1 LRLGFS
7 LLTLFPG
14 RVGGSE
20 TNVRGLLRAFGAGQG
35 PEEVIV
41 LANRRVTGPYESVA
55 AGPVRIHHVRSYR
68 PGDSRATRF
77 AAMAWAGLAPGRAAR
92 DVPPGL
98 DVVHY
103 PVTVPIPR
111 FEGPR
116 VLTLFDVQHLEM
128 PEFFS
133 RAERAYRHFA
143 YDRAAREATLVVTSS
158 AHSRERAIE
167 LAGVDPERI
176 EVVALGID
184 HTRFHQE
191 PAEGDDELLAPL
203 RLPERYVVY
212 PANLWPHKNH
222 ERLVTALGRA
232 EDRSLELILTGQR
245 YGRLDGLMA
254 RAREA
259 GVAERVRHL
268 GFVEADV
275 VPALYRRA
283 RALVFPTLY
292 EGFGAPP
299 LEAMACGCPVAS
311 STRASLREL
320 VEGAALTF
328 EAEDPDSIAAG
339 LDRVAADEPLRE
351 RLRAAGLERA
361 AGFTWEG
368 AARRH
373 TELYQRTLSAP
384 SGARNA

>member
-20 TNVRGLLRAFGAGQG
+20 TNVRGLLRAYGAGHG
-35 PEEVIV
+35 PEEVVV
-41 LANRRVTGPYESVA
+41 LANRHVTGPYASFA
-55 AGPVRIHHVRSYR
+55 GGPVEIREVRSYR

-77 AAMAWAGLAPGRAAR
+77 AAMAWAGVTPGRATR
-92 DVPPGL
+92 DVPAGL
-98 DVVHY
+98 DILHY

-184 HTRFHQE
+184 HTRFSLE
-191 PAEGDDELLAPL
+191 PAEGDDGLLAPL
-203 RLPERYVVY
+203 DLPERFVVY

-222 ERLVTALGRA
+222 ERLLTALGRA
-232 EDRSLELILTGQR
+232 EDRSLELILTGQP
-245 YGRLDGLMA
+245 YGRLDALMA
-254 RAREA
+254 RARDA
-259 GVAERVRHL
+259 GVAGRVRHL
-268 GFVEADV
+268 GFVEAGV

-283 RALVFPTLY
+283 RALVFPSLY

-320 VEGAALTF
+320 VDGAAETF
-328 EAEDPDSIAAG
+328 EAEDPESIARA
-339 LDRVAADEPLRE
+339 LDRVASDEALRE
-351 RLRAAGLERA
+351 RLRTAGLSRA
-361 AGFTWEG
+361 AGFTWEA

-373 TELYQRTLSAP
+373 TELYERTLGAP
-384 SGARNA
+384 KGARNA